1 VRRVRGLARLVVVA
15 GLACAAC
22 RRAPETPGPSDRA
35 DGDPAAAAAVPSRG
49 CRSGE
54 LPALV
59 GGARE
64 VSVRGEVRRYL
75 IDASAGRADV
85 PRPLVLAFHGFRHS
99 AAGLRAGLGL
109 AEHAAAGELIAI
121 HADGRDDVQLLDG
134 VGRGWDIAPD
144 ETRDTAFVAA
154 ILDAIE
160 GERCVDRRRIYAT
173 GFSNGA
179 FFANLL
185 GCTLAD
191 RLAAVAA
198 VSGARP
204 LDDCRPAAPIPIL
217 FFHGDADRIVPPR
230 LTTGAAA
237 WWRRIDGCGE
247 GDDVRAGCQAAR
259 DCAADVVVCLG
270 AQAHTWPNDATDRIL
285 EFFRRH
291 PRRPDLP
298 GR

>member
-1 VRRVRGLARLVVVA
+1 MTGTTWIARGAVLVV
-15 GLACAAC
+15 LASAVGCRTAA
-22 RRAPETPGPSDRA
+22 GPSGEA
-35 DGDPAAAAAVPSRG
+35 DHARDGAVEVAAEPSAG
-49 CRSGE
+49 CRNGE

-59 GGARE
+59 GAARE
-64 VSVRGEVRRYL
+64 VAVAGEGRRYL
-75 IDASAGRADV
+75 IDAPGGGADV

-109 AEHAAAGELIAI
+109 AARAAAGEMIAI
-121 HADGRDDVQLLDG
+121 HADGRDDVHLLDG
-134 VGRGWDIAPD
+134 VGRGWDIAPE
-144 ETRDTAFVAA
+144 ETRDSAFVTG
-154 ILDAIE
+154 ILDEVE

-185 GCTLAD
+185 GCRLAD

-204 LDDCRPAAPIPIL
+204 LDACRPALPMPIL
-217 FFHGDADRIVPPR
+217 FFHGSADRIVPLR

-237 WWRRIDGCGE
+237 WWRRVDGCGE
-247 GDDVRAGCQAAR
+247 GDDVRDGCQVAR
-259 DCAADVVVCLG
+259 DCAADVVVCVG
-270 AQAHTWPNDATDRIL
+270 AQAHTWPHDATDRIW

-291 PRRPDLP
+291 PRRAP
-298 GR
+298 